1 MAEPH
6 MLITKVQY
14 DRLFQKGVEN
24 GKSVEIKKDQ
34 NRPKKGKDSLS
45 DSREESKNEKTGLKK
60 DLEKLKKAFEKL
72 ASQKTQEPFKSHNG
86 QDLPSIKR
94 SSSGSGEDTEMPKK
108 KKNRTIITKKINR
121 KNGSSR
127 LQR

>member
-6 MLITKVQY
+6 MLITEVQY

-24 GKSVEIKKDQ
+24 GKSVEIK
-34 NRPKKGKDSLS
+34 KDSLS

-127 LQR
+127 LPR

>member
-24 GKSVEIKKDQ
+24 EKSVEIK
-34 NRPKKGKDSLS
+34 KDSLS

-60 DLEKLKKAFEKL
+60 D
-72 ASQKTQEPFKSHNG
+72 
-86 QDLPSIKR
+86 
-94 SSSGSGEDTEMPKK
+94 
-108 KKNRTIITKKINR
+108 
-121 KNGSSR
+121 
-127 LQR
+127 

>member
-24 GKSVEIKKDQ
+24 GKSVEIK
-34 NRPKKGKDSLS
+34 KDSLS

-86 QDLPSIKR
+86 QDLPSIKGPLR
-94 SSSGSGEDTEMPKK
+94 ALAKTLKSQK
-108 KKNRTIITKKINR
+108 RR
-121 KNGSSR
+121 KTGPLSLKRN
-127 LQR
+127 